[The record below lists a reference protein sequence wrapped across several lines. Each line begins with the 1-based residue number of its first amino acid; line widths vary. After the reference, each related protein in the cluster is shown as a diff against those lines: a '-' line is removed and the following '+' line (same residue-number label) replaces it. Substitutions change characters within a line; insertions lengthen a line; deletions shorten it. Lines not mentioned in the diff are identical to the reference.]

1 MSFAST
7 IRKSAIAIA
16 ALAAMTASAY
26 ADTGSVHL
34 KVVKAG
40 FGIGGSGGDGSLAFH
55 GSNYRLSIGGL
66 SAGFIIGASETRFS
80 GAVSHIRSPSDIAGV
95 YAAVGAGAAAGN
107 AGAGVITLT
116 NEKGAILTLTASRVV
131 GLIVN
136 VDLSGMVV
144 SLR

>member
-1 MSFAST
+1 MSDGL
-7 IRKSAIAIA
+7 RMW
-16 ALAAMTASAY
+16 LTAPENLVSEAPIM
-26 ADTGSVHL
+26 
-34 KVVKAG
+34 KP
-40 FGIGGSGGDGSLAFH
+40 
-55 GSNYRLSIGGL
+55 
-66 SAGFIIGASETRFS
+66 AGFIIGASETRFS